1 MDNDSVI
8 QFKQPAEFISDSLTV
23 LLKNGAQQLI
33 AEAVK
38 KELATLLEEHQDKRL
53 DNGKSA
59 VIRNGYLPERDVQTG
74 VGPVKVR
81 IPKVRDRSGSGIKF
95 NSELIP
101 PYLKRSKNME
111 EFLPWL
117 YLRGIATGDFN
128 ESLSV
133 LFGEQTKGLS
143 ASTISRL
150 KQAWEAE
157 HKEWSERD
165 LSLKRYVYIWADGIH
180 FNVRSD
186 ESKQCMLV
194 IIGVRDN
201 GKKELVAMDDGY
213 RESEQSWYEMLVELR
228 QRGLDNAP
236 ELAVG
241 DGALGWWKALSKAY
255 PQTRHQR
262 CWVHKTA
269 NVLNK
274 LPKSV
279 QPKVK
284 DCLHDIWMAETRGDA
299 YRAFDNTVQRFAD
312 KYPKAMDCLSKDK
325 DKLLAFY
332 DYPAIHWQH
341 IRSTNVIESTFA
353 TVRHRTKKSKNCG
366 SRKTNLAMAFK
377 LSKCAEKKWRKI
389 RGFKFLA
396 EVVRGVQFIDGV
408 KQADQDNREVA

>member
-1 MDNDSVI
+1 
-8 QFKQPAEFISDSLTV
+8 
-23 LLKNGAQQLI
+23 
-33 AEAVK
+33 
-38 KELATLLEEHQDKRL
+38 
-53 DNGKSA
+53 
-59 VIRNGYLPERDVQTG
+59 
-74 VGPVKVR
+74 VR

-117 YLRGIATGDFN
+117 YLRGISTGDFN

-194 IIGVRDN
+194 IIGVLDN

-213 RESEQSWYEMLVELR
+213 RESEQSWYEMLVDLR

-255 PQTRHQR
+255 PQTRQQR

-299 YRAFDNTVQRFAD
+299 YRAFDNAVQRFAD
-312 KYPKAMDCLSKDK
+312 KYPKAMNCLSKDK

-377 LSKCAEKKWRKI
+377 LSKCAEKRWRKI

-396 EVVRGVQFIDGV
+396 EVVRGVKFIDGV